1 VAEEFERMQ
10 SFVYNALPSRVIF
23 GAGTISR
30 LRAEIERAGCS
41 RALLLSTPEQAG
53 SLGDIAATLGP
64 LAAGVFPH
72 AAMHTPSDVTER
84 ALSKVQECSADCTVS
99 FGGGSST
106 GLGKAIAL
114 RTDLTQFAVPTT
126 YAGSEVTPIIGETKD
141 GVKVTQRTL
150 KVLPEIV
157 IYDVDF
163 TLSLPQRLSVT
174 SGTNAIAHAVEALY
188 AEDRNPVISMMAE
201 QAITAMGRALPLIIS
216 DPQNRDARA
225 EALYGAWLCGVCL
238 GSVGMALHHK
248 LCHVIGG
255 AFDLPHADTH
265 TVILPYAMAY
275 NAKAAPEADAAVA
288 RALGGKDGT
297 SALVELAARLGSPQS
312 LKSLGMPESGI
323 DRAADLAVQNP
334 YWNPRPIERAAVRKL
349 IAAAW
354 AGEPPKLLG

>member
-1 VAEEFERMQ
+1 MQ
-10 SFVYNALPSRVIF
+10 SFVYNGLPTRVIF
-23 GAGTISR
+23 GSGTISK
-30 LRAEIERAGCS
+30 LKSEVERAGCR
-41 RALLLSTPEQAG
+41 RALLLSTPEQAAALSEIASALD
-53 SLGDIAATLGP
+53 SLAVGTFAE
-64 LAAGVFPH
+64 
-72 AAMHTPSDVTER
+72 AAMHTPIGVTER
-84 ALSKVQECSADCTVS
+84 AVKQALDWRADCTIA

-114 RTDLTQFAVPTT
+114 RTDLTQIAVPTT

-163 TLSLPQRLSVT
+163 TLTLLKRLSVT

-201 QAITAMGRALPLIIS
+201 QAIFAMGRALPNIVAN
-216 DPQNRDARA
+216 PQDRDARA

-275 NAKAAPEADAAVA
+275 NAEAAPEADAAIA
-288 RALGGKDGT
+288 RALGGPDAT
-297 SALVELAARLGSPQS
+297 TALVDLATRLDSPRS
-312 LKSLGMPESGI
+312 LKSLGMPEDGI

-334 YWNPRPIERAAVRKL
+334 YWNPRPIERGAVRAL

-354 AGEPPKLLG
+354 AGDAPQSP

>member
-1 VAEEFERMQ
+1 MQ
-10 SFVYNALPSRVIF
+10 SFIYNGLPSRVIF
-23 GAGTISR
+23 GSGTISR
-30 LRAEIERAGCS
+30 LKSEVERAGCR
-41 RALLLSTPEQAG
+41 RAFLLSTPEQAG
-53 SLGDIAATLGP
+53 SLQQIAESLGP
-64 LAAGVFPH
+64 LAAGTFTQ
-72 AAMHTPSDVTER
+72 AAMHTPTDVTER
-84 ALSKVQECSADCTVS
+84 ALSQAIGCNADCTIS

-114 RTDLTQFAVPTT
+114 RTDLTQIAVPTT

-163 TLSLPQRLSVT
+163 TIGLPPRLSVT

-201 QAITAMGRALPLIIS
+201 QAIGAMGRALPAIVATPQ
-216 DPQNRDARA
+216 DPEARA

-275 NAKAAPEADAAVA
+275 NAKAAPHADAAIA
-288 RALGGKDGT
+288 RALGGQDGT
-297 SALVELAARLGSPQS
+297 TALVDLAGRLGSPHS
-312 LKSLGMPESGI
+312 LKSLGMPETGI

-334 YWNPRPIERAAVRKL
+334 YWNPRPIERTAVRAL

-354 AGEPPKLLG
+354 AGDTPRAFD